1 MPNRTYERIEILIS
15 YHCTCR
21 TIYILKIQRTTTMG
35 MLLRLTYI
43 RYVITIT
50 PQVVEFV
57 TKVVNPII
65 IVTFVVMYWV
75 IGIILHHNP
84 TFQQ

>member
-1 MPNRTYERIEILIS
+1 
-15 YHCTCR
+15 
-21 TIYILKIQRTTTMG
+21 MG

-43 RYVITIT
+43 IRYVKTIN